1 MAARGYFNISDSRG
15 TDSNRDSKHV
25 KLIPISAILVVI
37 LAITTRIIYGVRV
50 CPVLP
55 VGDAGELATAAY
67 TSGIAHSPGYPL
79 FTMLGRIFSHLPFA
93 SPSTAY
99 PDGIFDVAFRMN
111 MMSLWIGVI
120 TVLVVYFIIARAM
133 KNPFAAFLG
142 AFLFATGT
150 TFLSQCLIGEV
161 YTLHALITALIIYV
175 LVLINEKP
183 TSWRLLLVALLFG
196 LGLSHHTSV
205 LAMLLPVAVFLFLA
219 LSAKKIKLTKG
230 IIWGMLFFFVVG
242 LLPNLYLPSASAKD
256 PFLDWGNPENI
267 GNFFKVAT
275 RSEYR
280 GIKESIKFSDESL
293 RMGGLAKA
301 YNGWLNNAYGKW
313 FLIFGYIGLLIA
325 LIKGKRFGLML
336 GLCYLFITVP
346 YFFYFRKISQ
356 PELFYLEVYYIP
368 AHLVFAIFI
377 GYMFSWML
385 EDVPRIIKQTGTR
398 FLFAVLIF
406 AVLLVMALGF
416 YNSHGGRF
424 TMRDHNLGSRYAFDV
439 LCSIPE
445 SSILITDGDE
455 QFLFWYLQQVANVR
469 RDVVVLE
476 SDALTKT
483 NSWWWDSMKREYP
496 DLSVPD
502 TFVAGDRIQPNMF
515 VEKLMVANPY
525 RKIYFSF
532 LPVFKPVTYDLE
544 IMPDG
549 VIFAYGKK
557 SDLHTMPCLNSALF
571 NMFYAAKLDFTT
583 DNLDPYEKEIL
594 SKYVA
599 AYYNYGVFY
608 QNTERHNLALEMFTR
623 SFLLDPAFAP
633 ETGQFPTAGILA
645 RLHLN
650 EKNYIGACDVLEKLI
665 NSGNTDSVWY
675 HMYAVSL
682 IHLERY
688 DDARHVI
695 LDALE
700 RDENNQFLQHMIQF
714 LSRPSNEIKQSLEDL
729 EEMPSE
735 NIPSEN
741 IPQDDS

>member
-1 MAARGYFNISDSRG
+1 MAASGYFYISDSHG
-15 TDSNRDSKHV
+15 TDRNSDSKHV

-67 TSGIAHSPGYPL
+67 TSGIAHPPGYPL
-79 FTMLGRIFSHLPFA
+79 FTMLGRIFSHLAFA

-120 TVLVVYFIIARAM
+120 TVIVVYFIIARAL

-150 TFLSQCLIGEV
+150 TFLSQSLVGEV

-196 LGLSHHTSV
+196 LGISHHTSV
-205 LAMLLPVAVFLFLA
+205 LAMLLPVAVFLFLSLA
-219 LSAKKIKLTKG
+219 AKKIRLTKS
-230 IIWGMLFFFVVG
+230 IIWGMIFFFVVG

-256 PFLDWGNPENI
+256 PFMDWGNPENI

-275 RSEYR
+275 RAEYR
-280 GIKESIKFSDESL
+280 GIKEAIKFSDESL
-293 RMGGLAKA
+293 RMSGLAKA

-313 FLIFGYIGLLIA
+313 FLIFGYIGLLVA
-325 LIKGKRFGLML
+325 LIKGKRFGLLL

-346 YFFYFRKISQ
+346 YFFYFRDIPQ
-356 PELFYLEVYYIP
+356 QELFYLEVYYIP
-368 AHLVFAIFI
+368 AHLVFALFI
-377 GYMFSWML
+377 GYMFSWLL
-385 EDVPRIIKQTGTR
+385 EDVPRIIKQTGAR
-398 FLFAVLIF
+398 FLFAILIF
-406 AVLLVMALGF
+406 AVLFVMTLGF

-424 TMRDHNLGSRYAFDV
+424 TMRDHNLGSRYAFDII
-439 LCSIPE
+439 CSIPE
-445 SSILITDGDE
+445 NAILITQGDE
-455 QFLFWYLQQVANVR
+455 PFLFWYLQQVANVR
-469 RDVVVLE
+469 RDIVILE
-476 SDALTKT
+476 NDALTKT
-483 NSWWWDSMKREYP
+483 SSWWWNSIKREYP
-496 DLSVPD
+496 DLNVPD
-502 TFVAGDRIQPNMF
+502 TLIVGDQIQPNMF
-515 VEKLMVANPY
+515 VEQLRVANPY

-532 LPVFKPVTYDLE
+532 FPDFKPATYDLE

-549 VIFAYGKK
+549 VVFAYGKK
-557 SDLHTMPCLNSALF
+557 IDLHSIPCLNSALF
-571 NMFYAAKLDFTT
+571 NMLYAAKLDFTT

-594 SKYVA
+594 SKYVS

-608 QNTERHNLALEMFTR
+608 QNVEIHNLALEMFTR

-633 ETGQFPTAGILA
+633 VSKQLPTAGILA
-645 RLHLN
+645 RLYLQ
-650 EKNYIGACDVLEKLI
+650 EKNHFGACGVLEKLV
-665 NSGNTDSVWY
+665 NTGKADSVWY
-675 HMYAVSL
+675 YLYAYSL
-682 IHLERY
+682 VHLERY

-700 RDENNQFLQHMIQF
+700 RDENNQFLQYMIQF
-714 LSRPSNEIKQSLEDL
+714 LSRPSNEIKQSLDDL
-729 EEMPSE
+729 VEMPLE
-735 NIPSEN
+735 DF
-741 IPQDDS
+741 PQDDS